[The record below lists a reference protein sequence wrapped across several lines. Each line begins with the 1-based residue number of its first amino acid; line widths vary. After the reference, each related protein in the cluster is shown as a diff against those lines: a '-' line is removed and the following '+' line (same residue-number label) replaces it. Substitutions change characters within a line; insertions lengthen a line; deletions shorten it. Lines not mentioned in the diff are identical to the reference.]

1 MAALTLLPG
10 VGQQAG
16 IARALLAAAAALAVW
31 AVALYV
37 SARRAG
43 RSLQIEVLL
52 KAPHYVQTGAQLT
65 LLLYWGWHV
74 RAVYGNLPLVLA
86 QLLFAYGLEGLL
98 QWSRRDT
105 YRLGFGP
112 IPIILSINFFLWFR
126 PDWYHWQ
133 FVIVALGY
141 LAKEFIRWT
150 RDGRKAHIFN
160 PSSFPLGVFSL
171 VLILTGTTDT
181 TFGIEIA
188 QSLFNPPYIYL
199 AIFLVALPAQAL
211 FGVTTMT
218 LASVVTAYA
227 WGLLYYSATGTYY
240 FRDAFIPIAVFLG
253 MHLLF
258 TDPATSPRTELGR
271 VMFGVL
277 YAALTIALAG
287 LLEAVGA
294 PTFYDKLLPIPI
306 LNTTVRR
313 LDAIAR
319 WVGDRAGD
327 ALILASRSV
336 AAPGYRLAVV
346 GLWGLVFSG
355 MSSVGGLG
363 DDHPGQYLPFWSQA
377 CATTGRHRACEYV
390 GVMQQTYCDRGS
402 GWACNQLGIHRAEW
416 GGDRNAARGEFERA
430 CALDFTPGCENV
442 LRIVTGAAAF
452 ATGPPPIEELPIV
465 LRGSK
470 GPVDEREPDALYE
483 LGCERGW
490 TEMCGEARKD
500 VAS

>member
-1 MAALTLLPG
+1 LTALTLLPS
-10 VGQQAG
+10 VGEPAG
-16 IARALLAAAAALAVW
+16 IARAVLAAAAALGVW
-31 AVALYV
+31 ATVLYV

-43 RSLQIEVLL
+43 RTLQIEVLL
-52 KAPHYVQTGAQLT
+52 KQPHYIQTGAQLV

-98 QWSRRDT
+98 QWTRRDT
-105 YRLGFGP
+105 YRFGFGP

-133 FVIVALGY
+133 FAIVALGY
-141 LAKEFIRWT
+141 LAKEFICWT

-171 VLILTGTTDT
+171 ILILTGTTDT

-227 WGLLYYSATGTYY
+227 WGLLYYGVTGTYY

-306 LNTTVRR
+306 LNTTARR
-313 LDAIAR
+313 LDTIAR
-319 WVGDRAGD
+319 WVGDHAGEV
-327 ALILASRSV
+327 LARTPSV
-336 AAPGYRLAVV
+336 ASPGYRLGVV
-346 GLWGLVFSG
+346 GLWALVFSG
-355 MSSVGGLG
+355 MSSVGGVG
-363 DDHPGQYLPFWSQA
+363 DGHPGQYLPFWSQA
-377 CATTGRHRACEYV
+377 CETTGRQRACEYV

-402 GWACNQLGIHRAEW
+402 GWACNQLGIHQAEW
-416 GGDRNAARGEFERA
+416 AGDLNAARGEFQRA
-430 CALDFTPGCENV
+430 CTLDFAPGCENV
-442 LRIVTGAAAF
+442 LRL
-452 ATGPPPIEELPIV
+452 ATGDRTFASAPPPVEELPIV

-470 GPVDEREPDALYE
+470 GPVEELEPGELYT

-490 TEMCGEARKD
+490 TNMCEGPPKD
-500 VAS
+500 VATS